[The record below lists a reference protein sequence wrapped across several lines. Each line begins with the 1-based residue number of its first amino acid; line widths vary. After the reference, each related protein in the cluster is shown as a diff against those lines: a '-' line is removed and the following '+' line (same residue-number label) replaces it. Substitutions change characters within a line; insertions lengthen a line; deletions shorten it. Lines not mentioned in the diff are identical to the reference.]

1 VVPHEQT
8 RLDTPRIRLATAAL
22 ENRAGPAAPSPDGGS
37 ASGQENDAGGGG
49 GGGGDM
55 SELIASRLSAAATPQ
70 QVPIRKSSINQLHT
84 G

>member
-1 VVPHEQT
+1 
-8 RLDTPRIRLATAAL
+8 L
-22 ENRAGPAAPSPDGGS
+22 ENRAGPATPSPDGGS
-37 ASGQENDAGGGG
+37 ASGQENDAGGGGGG

-70 QVPIRKSSINQLHT
+70 QVPMRKSSINQLHT